1 MAARGIRTI
10 GVAFVLATCVS
21 AAIAHAQVS
30 TGGVRG
36 IVHDESGAVL
46 PGVTIEALSPARI
59 GGATTTVSDGQGMY
73 RFENLPVG
81 MYGITF
87 ALSGFMTVKQ
97 EGIRIEVGRS
107 VELDQVLKVSSVQ
120 ETLTVTGQS
129 PVVDTVHAGT
139 STNFNTQL
147 LENSPTTRNQFF
159 DALVYAPAVKS
170 ASQSIGASSQFVIFG
185 SQSSQNAFQ
194 YDGLDVSAP
203 SFGGPYDWPNY
214 DMMAELQVKSV
225 GASAEQA
232 GFQGGVV
239 NLVLKSG
246 SNTFK
251 GSAAYYGQFQAL
263 YGNNTPDAQYP
274 PHIHHNNDF
283 NFSFGG
289 PLKKDRV
296 WFQYINE
303 NIRRLQTP
311 VGVPADLAQPV
322 RIWRPYI
329 KVNARLST
337 ADDVSVSINDCR
349 DWWSYGA
356 NLTTRP
362 EAGGVE
368 IGKDPVVIG
377 RWTRTFGSSTMLE
390 VAGGGVY
397 VRKTNTA
404 VSGDLDKPA
413 HVDLSTGI
421 TAVNWPFPNMSD
433 RQNKTN
439 LNAKIAHT
447 ATDFLKGTHEFKFGV
462 QTAPWNSALER
473 GSYASGTKFY
483 DLGGDPYYIVVQEPY
498 ARAARIRTAGVF
510 AQDDW
515 TIGER
520 VALNLGARYDHTAGD
535 VPGIE
540 QLNAH
545 LEPTGKTFAGIPN
558 LITWNNV
565 SPRFGATVKLDNTG
579 KTVAKVS
586 WGRYFGKL
594 IAPMFNNIS
603 PGNTQIN
610 ALYFNPA
617 SGKYDIPGGVFFNP
631 TANYGIDPRL
641 ENQWTDQLYVGMER
655 QLQPDFGVN
664 VYFVYKKDGNFIR
677 LKDVQGVYAAQPF
690 ADKFGNQ
697 TLTVYNRVSPGSQSL
712 FQVTNRNDLDQD
724 YKTVVVEANKRF
736 SAKWQVLASYQWAR
750 SLIFAGGAFQS
761 QNFANLSRTGYG
773 RDPNDLINAFGPSTV
788 ESTHSVR
795 TTLTYEAPYGVH
807 VGVRYFFDSGRPYGR
822 LVQVPLN
829 QGTRNV
835 LAEPRGAFLLPA
847 AHDLRFRFDKDFK
860 FGGARRLRLA
870 WDLINVTN
878 AATPANFGNNSSQ
891 ETYGQGLSVV
901 DPRRSLLSARFE
913 F

>member
-1 MAARGIRTI
+1 MLSARLLTVGTALLLSVAVGAVPAA
-10 GVAFVLATCVS
+10 
-21 AAIAHAQVS
+21 AQFS

-36 IVHDESGAVL
+36 IVHDDTGAVL
-46 PGVTIEALSPARI
+46 PGVTVEAQSPARL
-59 GGATTTVSDGQGMY
+59 GTATTVTDGQGAY
-73 RFENLPVG
+73 RLENLPVG
-81 MYGITF
+81 IYTVTF
-87 ALSGFMTVKQ
+87 ALSGFATVKH
-97 EGIRIEVGRS
+97 EGIRVEVGRS
-107 VELDQVLKVSSVQ
+107 VELDPTLQVSTLN

-139 STNFNTQL
+139 STNFNKEL

-159 DALVYAPAVKS
+159 DALAYAPAVKS
-170 ASQSIGASSQFVIFG
+170 TSQSIGSSSGFVIFG

-251 GSAAYYGQFQAL
+251 GSGSYYGLFSKL
-263 YGNNTPDAQYP
+263 YGNNTPNAKYP
-274 PHIHHNNDF
+274 AHVKHNNDF
-283 NFSFGG
+283 NFTFGG
-289 PLKKDRV
+289 PIQKDRV

-322 RIWRPYI
+322 KIWRPYI
-329 KVNARLST
+329 KINARLST
-337 ADDVSVSINDCR
+337 ADDVSVSYNDCR
-349 DWWSYGA
+349 DWWSYGVS
-356 NLTTRP
+356 LTTRA

-368 IGKDPVVIG
+368 IGKDPVVIA
-377 RWTRTFGSSTMLE
+377 RWTHVFGSATMLE

-404 VSGDLDKPA
+404 VSGDLDTPG
-413 HVDLSTGI
+413 HVDLGTGI
-421 TAVNWPFPNMSD
+421 TSVNWPFANMSD

-439 LNAKIAHT
+439 VNAKVSHT

-462 QTAPWNSALER
+462 QTAPWNAAVAR
-473 GSYASGTKFY
+473 GSYASGNKYY
-483 DLGGDPYYIVVQEPY
+483 DLNGKPYYTVVQEPY
-498 ARAARIRTAGVF
+498 ARGARIRTAGVF
-510 AQDDW
+510 VQDDW
-515 TIGER
+515 TVNKR
-520 VALNLGARYDHTAGD
+520 VALNLGLRYDRTAGD
-535 VPGIE
+535 VPEIE

-545 LEPTGKTFAGIPN
+545 LEPTGKSFNGTPG
-558 LITWNNV
+558 LITWNDV
-565 SPRFGATVKLDNTG
+565 SPRLGVTVKLDTTG
-579 KTVAKVS
+579 KTVAKLS
-586 WGRYFGKL
+586 WGRYYGKL

-603 PGNTQIN
+603 AGNTQIN
-610 ALYFNPA
+610 ALYYNN
-617 SGKYDIPGGVFFNP
+617 STGKYDIPGGVFFNP
-631 TANYGIDPRL
+631 KANYGIDANL
-641 ENQWTDQLYVGMER
+641 HNQWTNQLYIGMER

-664 VYFVYKKDGNFIR
+664 VYFVYKSDGGFIR
-677 LKDVQGVYAAQPF
+677 LNDVQGVYAAQPF
-690 ADKFGNQ
+690 NDTFGHQ

-712 FQVTNRNDLDQD
+712 FQVTNRDDLDQD
-724 YKTVVVEANKRF
+724 YKTVVIEGNKRF
-736 SAKWQVLASYQWAR
+736 SAKWQALASYQWAR
-750 SLIFAGGAFQS
+750 SLIYAGGGFQS

-773 RDPNDLINAFGPSTV
+773 RDPNDLVNAYGPSTV

-795 TTLTYEAPYGVH
+795 ATLTYEAPLGVH
-807 VGVRYFFDSGRPYGR
+807 VGARYFFDSGRPYGR
-822 LVQVPLN
+822 LVRVPLN

-835 LAEPRGAFLLPA
+835 LAEPRGAYHLEA
-847 AHDLRFRFDKDFK
+847 ANDLRLRFDKDFRL
-860 FGGARRLRLA
+860 GGSKRLRLA

-891 ETYGQGLSVV
+891 STYGQVLSVV

>member
-1 MAARGIRTI
+1 MTLRTVQSI
-10 GVAFVLATCVS
+10 GMAFVVATCVN
-21 AAIAHAQVS
+21 AATARAQVS

-36 IVHDESGAVL
+36 IVHDESGAIL
-46 PGVTIEALSPARI
+46 PGVTVEAQSPARI
-59 GGATTTVSDGQGMY
+59 GGALTSVSDGQGAY

-81 MYGITF
+81 LYSVTF
-87 ALSGFMTVKQ
+87 SLSGFMTVKQ

-107 VELDQVLKVSSVQ
+107 IELDQVLKVSSLQ

-139 STNFNTQL
+139 STNFNTEL

-159 DALVYAPAVKS
+159 DALAYAPAVKS
-170 ASQSIGASSQFVIFG
+170 TSQSIGASSGFVIFG

-251 GSAAYYGQFQAL
+251 GSASYYGQFQAL
-263 YGNNTPDAQYP
+263 YGNNTPAAQYP
-274 PHIHHNNDF
+274 AHIDYNNDV
-283 NFSFGG
+283 NFAFGG
-289 PLKKDRV
+289 PVKRDRL

-303 NIRRLQTP
+303 NIRRQQNS

-322 RIWRPYI
+322 KIWRPYL

-337 ADDVSVSINDCR
+337 ADDVSVSVNDCR

-368 IGKDPVVIG
+368 IGKDPVVIA

-404 VSGDLDKPA
+404 VSGDLDRPG

-421 TAVNWPFPNMSD
+421 TSVNWASANMSD

-439 LNAKIAHT
+439 LNVKLAHT
-447 ATDFLKGTHEFKFGV
+447 ATDFLKSTHEFKFGV
-462 QTAPWNSALER
+462 QTAPWNSAIAR

-483 DLGGDPYYIVVQEPY
+483 DLGGKPYYIVAQEPY
-498 ARAARIRTAGVF
+498 ARGARIRTAGVF

-515 TIGER
+515 TVGPR
-520 VALNLGARYDHTAGD
+520 LALNLGIRYDHTAGD
-535 VPGIE
+535 VPGTQ
-540 QLNAH
+540 QLNSH
-545 LEPTGKTFAGIPN
+545 LEPTGKSFPGIPD
-558 LITWNNV
+558 LIRWNNI
-565 SPRFGATVKLDNTG
+565 SPRFGATVKLDKTG
-579 KTVAKVS
+579 KSVAKVS

-610 ALYFNPA
+610 ARYYNTA
-617 SGKYDIPGGVFFNP
+617 TGSYDIPGGVFFNP
-631 TANYGIDPRL
+631 TANYGIDPHL
-641 ENQWTDQLYVGMER
+641 EDQWTDQLYVGMER
-655 QLQPDFGVN
+655 QIQPDFGVN
-664 VYFVYKKDGNFIR
+664 VYFVYKNDGNFIR
-677 LKDVQGVYAAQPF
+677 LNDVQGVYAAQPF
-690 ADKFGNQ
+690 VDTFGNQ
-697 TLTVYNRVSPGSQSL
+697 TLTVYNRVSAGSQSL
-712 FQVTNRNDLDQD
+712 FEVTNRNDLDQD
-724 YKTVVVEANKRF
+724 YKTVVIEANKRF
-736 SAKWQVLASYQWAR
+736 SAKWQLIASYQWAR
-750 SLIFAGGAFQS
+750 SLIYAGGGFQS

-773 RDPNDLINAFGPSTV
+773 RDPNDLINAFGPSGV
-788 ESTHSVR
+788 ESTHSGR
-795 TTLTYEAPYGVH
+795 TTLTYEAPLGVH
-807 VGVRYFFDSGRPYGR
+807 VGIRYFFDSGRPYGR
-822 LVQVPLN
+822 LVRVPLN

-835 LAEPRGAFLLPA
+835 LAEPRGSSLLPA
-847 AHDLRFRFDKDFK
+847 AHDLRFRVDKAFML
-860 FGGARRLRLA
+860 GGNRRLRFA

-891 ETYGQGLSVV
+891 RTYGQVLSVV

>member
-1 MAARGIRTI
+1 MSARFPIV
-10 GVAFVLATCVS
+10 GVAFFLAACWSVPP
-21 AAIAHAQVS
+21 AAAQVS

-36 IVHDESGAVL
+36 IVHDDTGAVL
-46 PGVTIEALSPARI
+46 PGVTVEAQSPARL
-59 GGATTTVSDGQGMY
+59 GTVTAVSDGQGMY
-73 RFENLPVG
+73 RLENLPVG
-81 MYGITF
+81 LYTITF
-87 ALSGFMTVKQ
+87 TLSGFATIKQ

-107 VELDQVLKVSSVQ
+107 IELDQVLQVSTLN

-139 STNFNTQL
+139 STNFNKEL

-159 DALVYAPAVKS
+159 DALAYAPAVKS
-170 ASQSIGASSQFVIFG
+170 TNQSIGSSSGFVIFG

-251 GSAAYYGQFQAL
+251 GSGSYYGLFSGL
-263 YGNNTPDAQYP
+263 YGNNTPNAQYP
-274 PHIHHNNDF
+274 AHVKHNNDF
-283 NFSFGG
+283 NFTFGG
-289 PLKKDRV
+289 PIQKDRL

-311 VGVPADLAQPV
+311 VGVPPNLAQPV
-322 RIWRPYI
+322 KIWRPYI
-329 KVNARLST
+329 KINARLST
-337 ADDVSVSINDCR
+337 ADDVSVSYNDCR

-368 IGKDPVVIG
+368 IGKDPVVIA
-377 RWTRTFGSSTMLE
+377 RWTHTFGSATMLE

-404 VSGDLDKPA
+404 VSGDLDTPG
-413 HVDLSTGI
+413 HVDLGTGI
-421 TAVNWPFPNMSD
+421 TSVNWPFANMSD
-433 RQNKTN
+433 HQNKTN
-439 LNAKIAHT
+439 INAKMSHT

-462 QTAPWNSALER
+462 QTAPWNTAIAR
-473 GSYASGTKFY
+473 GSYASGTKYY
-483 DLGGDPYYIVVQEPY
+483 DLSGKPYYIVVQEPY
-498 ARAARIRTAGVF
+498 ARGAKVPTAGAF

-515 TIGER
+515 TVNNR
-520 VALNLGARYDHTAGD
+520 VVLNLGVRYDHTTGS

-545 LEPTGKTFAGIPN
+545 LEPTGKTFDGISK
-558 LITWNNV
+558 LISWNNV
-565 SPRFGATVKLDNTG
+565 SPRLGLTMKIDKAG
-579 KTVAKVS
+579 KTVGKIS
-586 WGRYFGKL
+586 WGRYYGKL

-610 ALYFNPA
+610 ALYFNGA
-617 SGKYDIPGGVFFNP
+617 TGKYDIPGGVFFNP
-631 TANYGIDPRL
+631 KANYGIDPNL
-641 ENQWTDQLYVGMER
+641 ENQWTDQLYIGIER

-664 VYFVYKKDGNFIR
+664 VYFVYKNDGGFIR
-677 LKDVQGVYAAQPF
+677 LNDVQGVYAAQPF
-690 ADKFGNQ
+690 ADTFGHQ

-712 FQVTNRNDLDQD
+712 FQVTNRNDLDQE

-736 SAKWQVLASYQWAR
+736 SAKWQALASYQWAR
-750 SLIFAGGAFQS
+750 SLIYAGGGFQS
-761 QNFANLSRTGYG
+761 QNFASLSRTGYG
-773 RDPNDLINAFGPSTV
+773 RDPNDLVNAFGPSTV
-788 ESTHSVR
+788 ESTHSLR
-795 TTLTYEAPYGVH
+795 ATLTYEAPLGIH

-822 LVQVPLN
+822 LVRVPLN

-835 LAEPRGAFLLPA
+835 LAEPRGTYHLEA
-847 AHDLRFRFDKDFK
+847 ANDLRFRFDKDFRL
-860 FGGARRLRLA
+860 GGSRRLRLA
-870 WDLINVTN
+870 WDLINATN

-891 ETYGQGLSVV
+891 STYGQVLSVV